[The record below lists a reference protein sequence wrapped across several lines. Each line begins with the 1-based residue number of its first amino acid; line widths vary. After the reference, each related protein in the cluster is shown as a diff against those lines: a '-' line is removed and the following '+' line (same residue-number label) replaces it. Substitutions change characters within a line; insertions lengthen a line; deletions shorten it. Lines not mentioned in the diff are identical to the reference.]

1 MARQFTTVEL
11 KFLQDCLRKSQIGR
25 ADADR
30 LWVLVEKID
39 RLIEE
44 EKHGETVRGVP
55 S

>member
-44 EKHGETVRGVP
+44 EKHGKTVRGVP
-55 S
+55 I